1 MPPKRNADEPS
12 EARIVTEL
20 GKEFNIDEVYGSES
34 TIIGSLK
41 SVNDFNPVEV
51 PSNSPLNFD
60 MVMLE
65 DKEPPQGND
74 DDQPMASG
82 EEDGKVNA
90 KEKSATVKQNEKL
103 YAEEGMLNTKMRK
116 TDEKRRKKKNQ
127 PSAMEHDGND
137 DYDFKVDYTKD
148 SAMETGDEVE
158 DDETKKNRFELP
170 SGVEL
175 DNE

>member
-20 GKEFNIDEVYGSES
+20 AKEFNIDEVYSSES
-34 TIIGSLK
+34 SIIGSLK

-65 DKEPPQGND
+65 DKEPPHGND

-90 KEKSATVKQNEKL
+90 KEKS
-103 YAEEGMLNTKMRK
+103 G
-116 TDEKRRKKKNQ
+116 
-127 PSAMEHDGND
+127 
-137 DYDFKVDYTKD
+137 
-148 SAMETGDEVE
+148 
-158 DDETKKNRFELP
+158 
-170 SGVEL
+170 SGVGPEVGENTYSAVAIGINIWVANDYVPMIRYAIAQRPVFSFSL
-175 DNE
+175 KG